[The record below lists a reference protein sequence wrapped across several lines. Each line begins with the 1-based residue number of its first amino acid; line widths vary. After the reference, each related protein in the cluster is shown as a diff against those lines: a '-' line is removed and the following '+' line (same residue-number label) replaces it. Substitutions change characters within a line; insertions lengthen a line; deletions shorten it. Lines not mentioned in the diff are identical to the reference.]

1 MYFEDNEQEKGD
13 ETNKN
18 KRYKAYFVGTSDQQ
32 KKEFKNSKC
41 VMIISVGQKYHENGE
56 LQAAVSLIDRHFGYC
71 NILVC
76 DTLQRHSLAIEQ
88 NKSEEEL
95 AVLARNAGDKWIK
108 RNMQYIST
116 LTIPYEISRW
126 DDWINKDRY
135 RDYHEKVLKLYNSD
149 DIYKKVVE
157 QIAQEFL
164 SRRNNIK
171 NYNLALDLCIKFLLE
186 ESAVACLWVE
196 SGYKYD
202 VYPTRS
208 NLAMIMAYNKL
219 VQNEVDFGASSLRLN
234 IKKFADHTINKLKT
248 EEYKNIA
255 TNYILTHAPGHI
267 YWKNLEGVFLG
278 CNVEHAKYFGFDNP
292 IDIVGKI
299 NTDFLDEETS
309 DYISD
314 IDLKVMSTGQE
325 HVIEECVN
333 GTQYFLSKKVPLRD
347 YDNKIIGLLGT
358 SINIT
363 EQKNLES
370 VLEKTVQ
377 ELEKA
382 LVSKES
388 FIKNM
393 NHEIRTPMQLIL
405 NGPQILKDNFNKFT
419 DQDKLYFLDGMI
431 KATKRLNDLVTNLLD
446 MSKFKEGKF
455 VLNVKG
461 EDFKLLCEELIQ
473 DFSLMYKNRIKHD
486 ILFDSD
492 VVVECDKIRI
502 HQVLRNLLM
511 NSIRYSGESS
521 KISITIL
528 ICDEN
533 QKNYIKCSVKD
544 EGVGIPEEEKNL
556 IFDPFVGSSVTKEI
570 PGGVGLGLTIS
581 KEIIQSHNGRIW
593 VDDIKDGEVGARIS
607 FIIPL

>member
-1 MYFEDNEQEKGD
+1 
-13 ETNKN
+13 
-18 KRYKAYFVGTSDQQ
+18 
-32 KKEFKNSKC
+32 
-41 VMIISVGQKYHENGE
+41 
-56 LQAAVSLIDRHFGYC
+56 
-71 NILVC
+71 
-76 DTLQRHSLAIEQ
+76 
-88 NKSEEEL
+88 
-95 AVLARNAGDKWIK
+95 
-108 RNMQYIST
+108 
-116 LTIPYEISRW
+116 
-126 DDWINKDRY
+126 
-135 RDYHEKVLKLYNSD
+135 
-149 DIYKKVVE
+149 
-157 QIAQEFL
+157 
-164 SRRNNIK
+164 
-171 NYNLALDLCIKFLLE
+171 
-186 ESAVACLWVE
+186 
-196 SGYKYD
+196 
-202 VYPTRS
+202 
-208 NLAMIMAYNKL
+208 
-219 VQNEVDFGASSLRLN
+219 
-234 IKKFADHTINKLKT
+234 
-248 EEYKNIA
+248 
-255 TNYILTHAPGHI
+255 
-267 YWKNLEGVFLG
+267 
-278 CNVEHAKYFGFDNP
+278 
-292 IDIVGKI
+292 
-299 NTDFLDEETS
+299 
-309 DYISD
+309 
-314 IDLKVMSTGQE
+314 MSTGQE